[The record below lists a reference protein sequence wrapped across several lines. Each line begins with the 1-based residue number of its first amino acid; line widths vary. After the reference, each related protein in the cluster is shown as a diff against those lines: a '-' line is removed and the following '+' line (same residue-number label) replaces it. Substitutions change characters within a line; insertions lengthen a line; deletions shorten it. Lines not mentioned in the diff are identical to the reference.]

1 MKNLIV
7 TFVCLLM
14 AAAAFAQQPGKPLV
28 QFTGVVHNV
37 DTLDAV
43 IPYATITN
51 ITQNKQVAAA
61 NYKGYFSFVAHEEDS
76 LRFTCIGFIPKTIVI
91 PKGVNKSYTLQ
102 VAMKAAVTNLP
113 TVRVF
118 PWATSDEFR
127 KDFLA
132 LKVADDDLEIAR
144 KNLNKGSLAE
154 MAKTLPRDANEI
166 QSTFA
171 QQEHL
176 NILNSHSL
184 MPNPLLNPIAWGS
197 LIKEI
202 SEGDKSRSGSGN

>member
-1 MKNLIV
+1 MKNLFV
-7 TFVCLLM
+7 TFVSLLL
-14 AAAAFAQQPGKPLV
+14 AAAAFAQQPEKPLV

-43 IPYATITN
+43 VPYTTITN
-51 ITQNKQVAAA
+51 LSNNKQVYVS

-76 LRFTCIGFIPKTIVI
+76 LRFTCVGFIPKTIVI

-102 VAMKAAVTNLP
+102 VALKAAVINLP
-113 TVRVF
+113 TVHVF
-118 PWATSDEFR
+118 PWATSDEFK

-144 KNLNKGSLAE
+144 KNLSKASLAE
-154 MAKTLPRDANEI
+154 MYRTLPRDANEI
-166 QSTFA
+166 PSAYA

-176 NILNSHSL
+176 NILNQHSL
-184 MPNPLLNPIAWGS
+184 MPNPLLNPIAWGT

-202 SEGDKSRSGSGN
+202 AQGDKSRSGN

>member
-14 AAAAFAQQPGKPLV
+14 TAAAFAQRPGKPLV

-51 ITQNKQVAAA
+51 VTQNKQVAAA
-61 NYKGYFSFVAHEEDS
+61 NYKGYFSFVAHEEDT
-76 LRFTCIGFIPKTIVI
+76 LRFTCVGFIPKTIVI
-91 PKGVNKSYTLQ
+91 PKGVNKSYTVQ

-113 TVRVF
+113 TVHVF
-118 PWATSDEFR
+118 PWATSDEFK

-144 KNLNKGSLAE
+144 KNLNRGSLAE

-166 QSTFA
+166 QSAFA

-202 SEGDKSRSGSGN
+202 SEGDKSRSGN